1 MTKQEAAIVET
12 YTGFVMLTGDDRKYV
27 YEYASQLIGR
37 PIFTHEFLIFAQELE
52 EKSKSDFIK
61 ICKDLKIDERDKQ
74 IENLKRLLKLAIDD
88 IARYCCDVCKYRNID
103 AYLCPCNDCFCVDAF
118 EWRFEDEVK
127 ELLKDVYSVSD

>member
-74 IENLKRLLKLAIDD
+74 IKNLKRLLKSAIDD
-88 IARYCCDVCKYRNID
+88 ITRECCDVCKHHDID
-103 AYLCPCNDCFCVDAF
+103 AYLPPCDNCFYEDAF
-118 EWRFEDEVK
+118 KWSFADEVK
-127 ELLKDVYSVSD
+127 ELLDDDEK